1 MALGVKFVWRS
12 LLAILLLGLAP
23 SISSQAAAFG
33 CAPTTVTPD
42 STLVMT
48 LPWPHDG
55 LLDIETPPP
64 EGAFYDVIDSDEPK
78 WVGFKPM
85 ISTPKFKR
93 MKTLSLKIR
102 DIKGDNFGPDVMWKT
117 RRKPTRVFTVSG
129 TYTLHVV
136 AIRTDQGFPI
146 HEGTVLCEVNY
157 VDPSYTG
164 PRPKRRFFSDIVLH
178 AE

>member
-1 MALGVKFVWRS
+1 MTRRLCAYAPLALNLT
-12 LLAILLLGLAP
+12 LLCAASPIVAQAERIGCSPQTLGR
-23 SISSQAAAFG
+23 Q
-33 CAPTTVTPD
+33 D
-42 STLVMT
+42 TLVMT

-64 EGAFYDVIDSDEPK
+64 EGAFYDVIDIDEPK